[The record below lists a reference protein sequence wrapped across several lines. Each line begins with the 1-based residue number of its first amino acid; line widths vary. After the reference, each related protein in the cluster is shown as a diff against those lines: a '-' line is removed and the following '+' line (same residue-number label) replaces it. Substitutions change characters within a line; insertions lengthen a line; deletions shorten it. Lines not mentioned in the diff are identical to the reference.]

1 MRIAESLRLAGLRE
15 HLDEKAN
22 SYVTS
27 IPTLSDNFY
36 SPTPMTV
43 PGATTVVTEDLVEL
57 LKAKPLVLTTT
68 NQNPTVPGAILVNI
82 PNAGTLN
89 DEWQGALRVLV
100 DKATNGDKRQ
110 PIVTFAWCINRW
122 NSRNLALRLVALGYT
137 NVYWYRGGWE
147 AWDAHDLP
155 KAPLA
160 MQFTPPR

>member
-1 MRIAESLRLAGLRE
+1 MKKPIPMSHPFPICGT
-15 HLDEKAN
+15 
-22 SYVTS
+22 TS
-27 IPTLSDNFY
+27 PA

-43 PGATTVVTEDLVEL
+43 PGATTIVTEDLVEL
-57 LKAKPLVLTTT
+57 LKSKPLVLTTS
-68 NQNPTVPGAILVNI
+68 NENPTVPGAILVNI
-82 PNAGTLN
+82 PNVGSLD
-89 DEWQGALRVLV
+89 DEWQAGLRVLV
-100 DKATNGDKRQ
+100 DEATNGDKQR

-122 NSRNLALRLVALGYT
+122 HARNLALRLVALGYT